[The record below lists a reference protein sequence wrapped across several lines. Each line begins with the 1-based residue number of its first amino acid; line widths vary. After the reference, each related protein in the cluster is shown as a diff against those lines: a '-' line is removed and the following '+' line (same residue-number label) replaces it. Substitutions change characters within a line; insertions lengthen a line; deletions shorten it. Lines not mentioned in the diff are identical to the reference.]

1 MEALCRDLGRNHDE
15 YTKKL
20 EKLRRN
26 QPAPTQQAGMTRAN
40 GATAAIAPSAPP
52 QRTERPKQ
60 QERSERPSAQSER
73 NNAASRAMEEMAETP
88 MNNVRSPMA
97 APRAGE
103 RSARPGQNSRAKVD
117 EEDDFGDTDV
127 NSLLM

>member
-1 MEALCRDLGRNHDE
+1 M
-15 YTKKL
+15 
-20 EKLRRN
+20 
-26 QPAPTQQAGMTRAN
+26 APQ
-40 GATAAIAPSAPP
+40 APP
-52 QRTERPKQ
+52 QRTERPKP
-60 QERSERPSAQSER
+60 ERSERPSAQSDR
-73 NNAASRAMEEMAETP
+73 NNAASRAMEEMQETP

-103 RSARPGQNSRAKVD
+103 RSARPGQNTRAKTD